1 MIENEREM
9 ALNKSPVID
18 GKCIFCPH
26 TNVLMWGFTGCR
38 PLRGP
43 NSAMLLNSHPGA
55 NVTIMPLVVILC
67 KFER

>member
-18 GKCIFCPH
+18 GEYIFCPH
-26 TNVLMWGFTGCR
+26 TNVLMWGFTGWR

-43 NSAMLLNSHPGA
+43 NSAMLLNSHPGGKCHNNA
-55 NVTIMPLVVILC
+55 VSCDFMQV
-67 KFER
+67 